1 MVYVWTGLTQA
12 IGMRYYGIPGIDVPP
27 DVGFQYLEP
36 GEGGAFMK
44 ADEYDELIAD
54 PTAFLYN
61 VWLPRV
67 SSEVVPPGEASSYR
81 GNLALVKGAM
91 AMMQYFGAF
100 GTQNDRLRN
109 ESGTVSAIAG
119 IFKAP
124 LDILADKLRGYVGL
138 SMDMCEQ
145 PDKVLEACE
154 ALMPHLYHVAKTT
167 ADPLQQVPIGY
178 WMHRGCVPF
187 VSPEQFDSHYWPTV
201 RPIIEELWRHGHQ
214 TLFYAE
220 GDWKHHLE
228 SFRELPDRSI
238 VYHVDQADVFD
249 VHESS
254 GGPHTLKYGTTTNHV
269 LALEL
274 VLPDAECVQIGS
286 PTGWAPGYDLV
297 GAVVGSEGTLGVVTA
312 ATLRLVPIPERVETL
327 LGIFP
332 DVVRACRA
340 VGGIIEAG
348 MVPAALEMLD
358 RRTVAAV
365 EASVYAAGLPT
376 DAGAVLIVELDG
388 PAVSTSA
395 RGREACSS
403 SPRATRSERRVEVAR
418 DDEERQRFWRARK
431 GAFGAMGR
439 LAPDLYVHDA
449 VVPRSATCPRCSSA
463 ICEIGDR
470 YRSHPVQRLP
480 RWRRQSAPEHLL
492 RPPRSRRAA
501 ARARRRIR
509 NPRAVREGG
518 RRHQRRARH
527 RRRQARFHGS
537 DIQRG

>member
-1 MVYVWTGLTQA
+1 VRHCAADFDWDAIVSNMVYVWTGLTQA

-81 GNLALVKGAM
+81 GNLALVKGGM

-228 SFRELPDRSI
+228 SFRELPARSI

-249 VHESS
+249 VHERLGDRFCLS
-254 GGPHTLKYGTTTNHV
+254 GG
-269 LALEL
+269 
-274 VLPDAECVQIGS
+274 
-286 PTGWAPGYDLV
+286 
-297 GAVVGSEGTLGVVTA
+297 
-312 ATLRLVPIPERVETL
+312 IPNFL
-327 LGIFP
+327 LGHRPASEVREFCKKVI
-332 DVVRACRA
+332 DVVAAEGGYIMDASAIMQNDTRAENLRA
-340 VGGIIEAG
+340 MTECTREHG
-348 MVPAALEMLD
+348 
-358 RRTVAAV
+358 
-365 EASVYAAGLPT
+365 VY
-376 DAGAVLIVELDG
+376 
-388 PAVSTSA
+388 
-395 RGREACSS
+395 SS
-403 SPRATRSERRVEVAR
+403 SPSSPPPAPIVA
-418 DDEERQRFWRARK
+418 E
-431 GAFGAMGR
+431 GG
-439 LAPDLYVHDA
+439 
-449 VVPRSATCPRCSSA
+449 
-463 ICEIGDR
+463 
-470 YRSHPVQRLP
+470 LP
-480 RWRRQSAPEHLL
+480 AHGGSTTQPGQCIEWAK
-492 RPPRSRRAA
+492 RAA
-501 ARARRRIR
+501 ALPTI
-509 NPRAVREGG
+509 EGDADLVEEVWNG
-518 RRHQRRARH
+518 IDCLGNVFIWQWLLS
-527 RRRQARFHGS
+527 F
-537 DIQRG
+537 